1 MTDARDAV
9 SQWPQWIQLLLA
21 ALTGAAIAITTL
33 IRLGFSFNSRL
44 QRIENQDLNQIVDAR
59 IEEWYERR
67 GLVRQEGIDARIAV
81 DRHNNLY
88 PMMQTRI
95 FGPIDKLEDE
105 LKLQGQNIAVLL
117 ERDRTTQALQEVLST
132 SQLVLN
138 QLKSK

>member
-9 SQWPQWIQLLLA
+9 SQWPQWIQLVLA
-21 ALTGAAIAITTL
+21 ALSGAVIAVTAL
-33 IRLGFSFNSRL
+33 IRFGFSINSRL
-44 QRIENQDLNQIVDAR
+44 QRIENQDLDKIVDSR

-95 FGPIDKLEDE
+95 FAPLDKLEDE
-105 LKLQGQNIAVLL
+105 LKTQGQNIAILL
-117 ERDRTTQALQEVLST
+117 ERDRTSQALQEVLSAT
-132 SQLVLN
+132 HLVLN
-138 QLKSK
+138 QIKAK